1 MGSSKPLQQ
10 APLGLRRCQAPVPA
24 GLHVPY
30 HDLQRL
36 AVKVPYKVVRVPE
49 VEAVRRQV
57 HVLLPEVEGPHVLRV
72 VQQSGAASRRGEVAA
87 AGFGGR
93 GAGAAVRA

>member
-1 MGSSKPLQQ
+1 M
-10 APLGLRRCQAPVPA
+10 
-24 GLHVPY
+24 
-30 HDLQRL
+30 
-36 AVKVPYKVVRVPE
+36 PYKVVRVPE

-72 VQQSGAASRRGEVAA
+72 VRQPGAVPGRGEVAV

-93 GAGAAVRA
+93 GAGAAVRAEGGAEEPKVLVAVDGVGLLA